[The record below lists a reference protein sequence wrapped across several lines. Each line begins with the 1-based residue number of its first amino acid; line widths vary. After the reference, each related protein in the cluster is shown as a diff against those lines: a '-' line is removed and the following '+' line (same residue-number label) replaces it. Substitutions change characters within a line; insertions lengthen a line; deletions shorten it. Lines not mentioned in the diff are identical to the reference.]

1 MAITV
6 SQRATLFIVLVCLLL
21 LGMDGWRSWNARTF
35 ELHEMNVASN
45 NLALAAARQA
55 DDTLLETSLVL
66 AEIVERA
73 EYDGT
78 GPAALARLHQV
89 MMRRAAD
96 LRQFEVLSL
105 YAADG
110 TRIATSREILQKVNN
125 SDREYFV
132 YLRNHPGTAPHI
144 GVPVRSRT
152 SGRWVIP
159 VSRRVERPDGSFGGV
174 ALAAIDVEYFTRFYD
189 SLQIGREG
197 AVLMAL
203 DNGTLLARRPYVE
216 NLIGADISRNDLF
229 QAYKA
234 HGPAGSSIVR
244 SRLDG
249 IVRLASYQRLAHFPV
264 FVGAALAKDEM
275 LASWRRDTL
284 LHLFGVLCLSGG
296 VVLFGA
302 RLVQQIKRRSAAEA
316 ALIRSDRELTQ
327 ANRLLQNLALSYG
340 LTGLA
345 NRRQFDASLSL
356 ALREERRTPRAWVSL
371 IMLDVDYFKQYNDTY
386 GHLAG
391 DDCLRAV
398 SQQIRQIG
406 AQRVDDLTARYGGE
420 EIAVL
425 LPHTHAA
432 AALRIAE
439 RICEGVRAMRIS
451 HAGNPSGI
459 VTVSAGVSAC
469 RAGEGS
475 PAELIAAADQALY
488 TAKRNGRDCVV
499 CVDVDALS

>member
-1 MAITV
+1 M
-6 SQRATLFIVLVCLLL
+6 
-21 LGMDGWRSWNARTF
+21 
-35 ELHEMNVASN
+35 
-45 NLALAAARQA
+45 
-55 DDTLLETSLVL
+55 
-66 AEIVERA
+66 
-73 EYDGT
+73 
-78 GPAALARLHQV
+78 
-89 MMRRAAD
+89 
-96 LRQFEVLSL
+96 
-105 YAADG
+105 
-110 TRIATSREILQKVNN
+110 
-125 SDREYFV
+125 
-132 YLRNHPGTAPHI
+132 
-144 GVPVRSRT
+144 
-152 SGRWVIP
+152 
-159 VSRRVERPDGSFGGV
+159 
-174 ALAAIDVEYFTRFYD
+174 
-189 SLQIGREG
+189 
-197 AVLMAL
+197 
-203 DNGTLLARRPYVE
+203 
-216 NLIGADISRNDLF
+216 
-229 QAYKA
+229 
-234 HGPAGSSIVR
+234 
-244 SRLDG
+244 
-249 IVRLASYQRLAHFPV
+249 
-264 FVGAALAKDEM
+264 
-275 LASWRRDTL
+275 
-284 LHLFGVLCLSGG
+284 
-296 VVLFGA
+296 LFGA

-327 ANRLLQNLALSYG
+327 ANRLLQNLALSDG